1 MSVCDACIIVVGELE
16 HKYYTYIQWCGFY
29 ILQELSPEYN
39 CFAPIARSRQ
49 FGEDKADHEGLLIM
63 IMILFI
69 SVIII
74 IMILFIIIIIISIL
88 VKTGPTVNAY
98 ADTVF
103 IRIPDNLEL
112 R

>member
-69 SVIII
+69 SDIMI
-74 IMILFIIIIIISIL
+74 IMILFISDIIIIMIFSSASSL
-88 VKTGPTVNAY
+88 AY
-98 ADTVF
+98 WGRQDQ
-103 IRIPDNLEL
+103 P
-112 R
+112 